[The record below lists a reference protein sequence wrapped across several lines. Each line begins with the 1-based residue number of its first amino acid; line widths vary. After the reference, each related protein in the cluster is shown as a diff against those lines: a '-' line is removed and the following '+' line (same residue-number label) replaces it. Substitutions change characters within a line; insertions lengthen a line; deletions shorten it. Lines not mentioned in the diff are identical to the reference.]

1 MKNYYYQWVGI
12 LEAIRSCQQFHIFM
26 EKISTFLQY
35 KTILLLFICRGLF
48 REFKNWDINLLL
60 QNTYNVSNI
69 IYSFLVTNF
78 VILNNPQI
86 TKALPRGAVGA
97 AGSVTIIIFL
107 THLSA
112 RKASAH
118 FFALACGPGKGVRK
132 NCWLKMNFSKHIRRE
147 HLTKE
152 GLKSPLT
159 GINKNCFK

>member
-107 THLSA
+107 T
-112 RKASAH
+112 R
-118 FFALACGPGKGVRK
+118 
-132 NCWLKMNFSKHIRRE
+132 RRE
-147 HLTKE
+147 KLARIFSPWPAGQVKGSE
-152 GLKSPLT
+152 KIVDLKWILVS
-159 GINKNCFK
+159 IYVESI